1 MAEQLYRKSRIQG
14 AAPSNN
20 VDDLVSKNVLAQL
33 RRDPPPRPPPAAHD
47 VGKAGSKPAG
57 GVSCGG
63 GVGRGDPVEAS
74 DLISSMAKR
83 LAALERDM
91 KERQVAL
98 QAVQADNVALKS
110 KLKVAEEE
118 IAKRALA
125 ALDGPRDDA
134 PAVMHLRSE
143 NARLRAQLKYAWKQ
157 VAEMKGFLN
166 DYGMV
171 WVGEPEAEAELAAHG
186 YGPTGTEVSGG
197 SAGPSSS
204 GQGHLQPLSA
214 EPSDSGAPRRRS
226 HSGASAGPLSAGW
239 AGGPVHVG
247 PGVGRLLGGGSRSHG
262 PGQAGGLSSAAAAAL
277 SRAGAG
283 HAAGEESAAAGSSSS
298 GSATSATALAKRASS
313 FTANSAAAAGTGS
326 AGHSAPLAAPG
337 PRPSTSSN
345 TTTHKAAPAGFSAG
359 GSGGPGP
366 SRPPLPVSLSALQA
380 KVDELNDLAG
390 DGCGQIVKDG
400 AGQHVLAT
408 RDPVNLVI
416 YRDGLQIHVLPAKP
430 FNDPASANV
439 LRDVM
444 DGYFPYVLKRDF
456 PDGVPLRVVDRT
468 HESID
473 SSPSRR
479 QGPSGG
485 AGGASAARAG
495 GGGAG
500 GGGNVRTWD
509 EIDVAGGSGGGPA
522 PESRDKFLSRLP
534 QAVIKNGK
542 VIEIRSDI
550 SKMMGGPG
558 SGSGHEPGKG
568 DVSLVST
575 PVDAL
580 LSTMQR
586 NHVGPSLPPPSREG
600 VPPATEVTTLQVKS
614 MDGKQTFIL
623 KFRYDDTIGALRTA
637 LNAHH
642 AKSGHAGT
650 AYEIRSAFPA
660 RAYADESETLRA
672 AGFIPNGTL
681 FLRPV

>member
-14 AAPSNN
+14 AVPSSN

-33 RRDPPPRPPPAAHD
+33 RRDPPPRPPPAVHD
-47 VGKAGSKPAG
+47 VGKAGGRPAG
-57 GVSCGG
+57 GGG
-63 GVGRGDPVEAS
+63 GSSGGGGRGDPVEAS

-83 LAALERDM
+83 LAALEREM

-98 QAVQADNVALKS
+98 QAVQADNTALKS

-125 ALDGPRDDA
+125 ALDPPRDDS

-186 YGPTGTEVSGG
+186 YGPTGAAVRGAG
-197 SAGPSSS
+197 AGPSSSS

-214 EPSDSGAPRRRS
+214 EPSDVGAPRRRS
-226 HSGASAGPLSAGW
+226 HSGASAGPLSAG
-239 AGGPVHVG
+239 AGGPIHVG
-247 PGVGRLLGGGSRSHG
+247 PGVGRMLGGGSRSHG

-283 HAAGEESAAAGSSSS
+283 HPAGEEAAGAGPSSSSAAA
-298 GSATSATALAKRASS
+298 APAAPAAALAKRTSS
-313 FTANSAAAAGTGS
+313 FTSNSAPAA
-326 AGHSAPLAAPG
+326 HSAPPAGHGPG
-337 PRPSTSSN
+337 PSSSPSTNSP
-345 TTTHKAAPAGFSAG
+345 KGPPPGAG
-359 GSGGPGP
+359 GSAPGL
-366 SRPPLPVSLSALQA
+366 SRPPLPVALSALQG

-439 LRDVM
+439 IRDIM

-485 AGGASAARAG
+485 AAAAG
-495 GGGAG
+495 GGSAAPRAGA
-500 GGGNVRTWD
+500 GGNVRTWD
-509 EIDVAGGSGGGPA
+509 EIDVACGAGGGPT

-550 SKMMGGPG
+550 GKMMGGPG
-558 SGSGHEPGKG
+558 SGSGHEGSKG
-568 DVSLVST
+568 DVALVST

-586 NHVGPSLPPPSREG
+586 NHVGPSLPPPSRDG

-623 KFRYDDTIGALRTA
+623 KFRYDDTIGAVRTA

-660 RAYADESETLRA
+660 RAYADEAETLRA
-672 AGFIPNGTL
+672 AGLIPNGTL